1 MSKNRFILQSF
12 GLFFQ
17 YKPAK
22 IITLFLIT
30 LLQGFS
36 QGITILLLIP
46 MLGLLDP
53 SHLSEKSNKW
63 MDIWSSVTEKTGME
77 TTLAVILTT
86 FACCMVA
93 VAVLQYVQSTMQ
105 STYQQ
110 GFSYE
115 MRKRLFRKIIDSDW
129 TFLNGRS
136 KHNHIQVLTT
146 EIPKMTTYYYYY
158 LGLASKLLFITA
170 HVVLAFLVSFQFT
183 LLVVVSGLLTLTV
196 LNRWLKKTEKLGS
209 ANIQAFRRLLKR
221 IDDFWLTVKVAK
233 IHHSENFYFRKY
245 DESNQQMLDYQ
256 NKQVKNRTIPQLL
269 FSLVGILI
277 LIFVVY
283 LSYSVVNL
291 PLTTLFVLILLF
303 ARIFPQFSGI
313 NSDLN
318 MLVSNQASVRMVL
331 EMDREMKENKMESEN
346 ATSMI
351 EIHDQIEIRN
361 LSFAYHASSPI
372 FDRFS
377 ATIPANKITCIVG
390 KSGCGKTTL
399 LDIITG
405 LQQPETPSIFID
417 GLPLKKDR
425 LNAWKHSLGYLPQDS
440 FFVDGTLRENLIWDA
455 PTRPTDE
462 DIFLV
467 LASVK
472 AEHLATSQPHGLDTY
487 ISNYQYHF
495 SGGERQRL
503 ALARVLLRKPLLLL
517 LDESTSALDPDTERS
532 IMKCLVNLKKE
543 LTIVFVTHRS
553 YLSEYFDAKIEI
565 SS

>member
-1 MSKNRFILQSF
+1 MSKNRFILKSF
-12 GLFFQ
+12 RLFFE
-17 YKPAK
+17 YKPIK
-22 IITLFLIT
+22 IVTLFLIT
-30 LLQGFS
+30 LFQGFS

-53 SHLSEKSNKW
+53 SHSSEKSSKW
-63 MDIWSSVTEKTGME
+63 TDMWRMVMEKTGME
-77 TTLAVILTT
+77 TTLGVVLAT

-93 VAVLQYVQSTMQ
+93 VAILQYVQSTMQ

-158 LGLASKLLFITA
+158 LGLASKLLFIAA
-170 HVVLAFLVSFQFT
+170 HVILAFLVSFQFT
-183 LLVVVSGLLTLTV
+183 LLVAVSGLLTLAV
-196 LNRWLKKTEKLGS
+196 LNRWLKKTEQLGS

-221 IDDFWLTVKVAK
+221 IDDFWLTVKIAK
-233 IHHSENFYFRKY
+233 IHHSENFYFQKY
-245 DESNQQMLDYQ
+245 DESNKQMLDYQ
-256 NKQVKNRTIPQLL
+256 NAQVRNRNIPQLL
-269 FSLVGILI
+269 FFLVGILI
-277 LIFVVY
+277 LILVVY
-283 LSYSVVNL
+283 LSYSVVHL

-331 EMDREMKENKMESEN
+331 DMDREMKDSEMEPET
-346 ATSMI
+346 TSSVI
-351 EIHDQIEIRN
+351 EIHDRIEIRN
-361 LSFAYHASSPI
+361 LSFSYQAKHPI
-372 FDRFS
+372 FDHFS
-377 ATIPANKITCIVG
+377 ATIPANKMTGIVG
-390 KSGCGKTTL
+390 KSGSGKTTL

-405 LQQPETPSIFID
+405 LQQPETPSIYID
-417 GLPLKKDR
+417 GLPLMKER
-425 LNAWKHSLGYLPQDS
+425 LSAWKHALGYLPQDS

-455 PTRPTDE
+455 STQPTDE
-462 DIFLV
+462 EILRV

-472 AEHLATSQPHGLDTY
+472 AEHLITSQPNGLNTN

-532 IMKCLVNLKKE
+532 IMECLANLKKE

>member
-1 MSKNRFILQSF
+1 MSKNRFILKSF
-12 GLFFQ
+12 GLFFE
-17 YKPAK
+17 YKPVK
-22 IITLFLIT
+22 IVTLFLIT

-183 LLVVVSGLLTLTV
+183 LLVVASGLLTLTV

-221 IDDFWLTVKVAK
+221 IDDFWLTVKIAK

-277 LIFVVY
+277 LILVVY
-283 LSYSVVNL
+283 LSYSVVHL

-331 EMDREMKENKMESEN
+331 EMDREMKDNNMEPEI
-346 ATSMI
+346 TSSVI
-351 EIHDQIEIRN
+351 EIHDRIEIRD
-361 LSFAYHASSPI
+361 LSFAYQTKHPI
-372 FDRFS
+372 FDHFS
-377 ATIPANKITCIVG
+377 ATIPANKMTGIVG
-390 KSGCGKTTL
+390 KSGSGKTTL

-405 LQQPETPSIFID
+405 LQQPETPSVFID
-417 GLPLKKDR
+417 GLPLIKNK
-425 LNAWKHSLGYLPQDS
+425 LSAWKHTLGYLPQDS

-455 PTRPTDE
+455 PIQPTDE
-462 DIFLV
+462 DIFRV

-472 AEHLATSQPHGLDTY
+472 AKHLVTSQPNGLDTN

-532 IMKCLVNLKKE
+532 IMECLVNLKKE

-553 YLSEYFDAKIEI
+553 YLSEYFDARIEI